1 MNVTGVILVLF
12 ALVGVAVMAYRAGY
26 WRGQAELLR
35 QEPTEAE
42 WSVLPRWRRVAGWA
56 AYVFSGLLFC
66 LFLFLAYRYAQ
77 SRRWTFWVAA
87 WVLWFAIF
95 LGGIWLAEWCWQPY
109 RAAQERLRHEQAE
122 TLNGNL
128 WFQGECRIWW
138 PHELRRELQR
148 AESPRRDLRG

>member
-12 ALVGVAVMAYRAGY
+12 ALLGVAVMAYRAGY

-95 LGGIWLAEWCWQPY
+95 LGGIWLAEWCLKPD
-109 RAAQERLRHEQAE
+109 RE
-122 TLNGNL
+122 TQRPPIDDDDSNGDTPSIS
-128 WFQGECRIWW
+128 FRGGR
-138 PHELRRELQR
+138 
-148 AESPRRDLRG
+148 PR

>member
-35 QEPTEAE
+35 QEPAEAE
-42 WSVLPRWRRVAGWA
+42 WSVLLRWRRVAGGA

-77 SRRWTFWVAA
+77 GGRWTFWVAA

-95 LGGIWLAEWCWQPY
+95 LGGIWLAEWCLKPT
-109 RAAQERLRHEQAE
+109 RE
-122 TLNGNL
+122 TQRPPIDDDDSNGDTPSIS
-128 WFQGECRIWW
+128 FRGGR
-138 PHELRRELQR
+138 
-148 AESPRRDLRG
+148 PR